1 MLSSEDPGV
10 GLSGLVNF
18 SLEASS
24 TVGLLMHMNG
34 TYRAHWADRLGLC
47 KGGGAPLAFR
57 CIKGMGGPVPST
69 LIGVTRIYH
78 VLYRERLSNGG
89 FIRISA
95 KDALDAEY
103 FWTDPLPCD
112 PRSLPKYESSHEFQT
127 KKKRQQQRQNEE
139 MAKRQKLQHPQQH
152 ARLIACFCRHDKEGN
167 AGFVFFEFMDYALH
181 PCPTVWLRNTS
192 FLMRA
197 TS

>member
-1 MLSSEDPGV
+1 MNISAQIIRFGAVLCIHFSF
-10 GLSGLVNF
+10 LFNNF
-18 SLEASS
+18 QFLEFFSPFPFFHF
-24 TVGLLMHMNG
+24 TQ
-34 TYRAHWADRLGLC
+34 
-47 KGGGAPLAFR
+47 
-57 CIKGMGGPVPST
+57 
-69 LIGVTRIYH
+69 
-78 VLYRERLSNGG
+78 
-89 FIRISA
+89 RISA

-167 AGFVFFEFMDYALH
+167 AGFVVFEFVDYALH
-181 PCPTVWLRNTS
+181 PCPAVWLGNTS